1 MKVHNLG
8 REIDNLHKNVVNVQV
23 KRVIKTTARD
33 DMGSAANSNIT
44 DADTEEQNKRRIN
57 DFNLELGAKAYRY
70 QMLVSD
76 KYRNT
81 CDKENLIAEWEAYR
95 NRLLDIVEH
104 DSRIP
109 KLGLTPEQYVNL
121 SVKYCKSLYIY
132 TYLIRPWLDKTPHQ
146 RYKDKKR
153 EWMSHDCSVWQRYGN
168 THELPSKLGCT
179 AERCVIE
186 CPYYYSEG
194 TITDEQVHSWYKDE
208 YENFTEAEIK
218 ILDILG

>member
-8 REIDNLHKNVVNVQV
+8 KEIDNLHKNVVNVES
-23 KRVIKTTARD
+23 KRCIKTTTRND
-33 DMGSAANSNIT
+33 VGSAPSSNIT
-44 DADTEEQNKRRIN
+44 DADAEEQNKRRIN
-57 DFNLELGAKAYRY
+57 DFNLELGAKAHRYR
-70 QMLVSD
+70 MLVSD

-81 CDKENLIAEWEAYR
+81 YDKEKIITEWEAFR
-95 NRLLDIVEH
+95 NRLLEAAEH
-104 DSRIP
+104 DSRIT

-121 SVKYCKSLYIY
+121 SVKYCKLLYIY
-132 TYLIRPWLDKTPHQ
+132 TYLIRPWLDKTPQQ

-153 EWMSHDCSVWQRYGN
+153 EWMSHDCSIWQRYGS

-179 AERCVIE
+179 AGRCVIE
-186 CPYYYSEG
+186 CPYYDSEG

-218 ILDILG
+218 ILDTLG